1 MILFSWEEIKESGE
15 NIAGEGERLAMV
27 WPIDLI
33 VENVYIDGVDELS
46 LASYGHRWLKVDL
59 RAWMQCN

>member
-1 MILFSWEEIKESGE
+1 
-15 NIAGEGERLAMV
+15 MV

-59 RAWMQCN
+59 RAWMQRNTTQLTPGDLMLIDRSASLLIK